1 MGIHTVDMCE
11 GKVLKY
17 THCISCTNDI
27 RSAVTSDK
35 GEESPRQNCKPCKLG
50 TCCVYNLVVLC
61 ILWC

>member
-1 MGIHTVDMCE
+1 MGIHTVGMCE

-27 RSAVTSDK
+27 RTSDK
-35 GEESPRQNCKPCKLG
+35 GEESPRQNCNPCQLG